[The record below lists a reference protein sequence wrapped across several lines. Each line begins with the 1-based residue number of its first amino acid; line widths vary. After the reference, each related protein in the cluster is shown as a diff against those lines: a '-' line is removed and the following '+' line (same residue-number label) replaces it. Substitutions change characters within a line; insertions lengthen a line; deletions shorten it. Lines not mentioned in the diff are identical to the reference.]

1 LAGAPVRTTAQ
12 ARRTREEIPGPFFFP
27 KDGSPRLILN
37 ASQRVRE
44 PGFSKWSSLPG
55 TQSKKG
61 KNPTRGQQAMVLCS
75 PLVAAVA

>member
-1 LAGAPVRTTAQ
+1 MRTTAR

-44 PGFSKWSSLPG
+44 LGYSKWSSLPG

-61 KNPTRGQQAMVLCS
+61 KNPKSRWQAMVLCS